1 MRLIDFFIPEQIL
14 LRADLDELRRARLT
28 VVACYIGA
36 AGLLWGVYFHVSS
49 FGMTILPYVVA
60 PAAAMALAAP
70 VVLRLTSSLTL
81 AANLLIGGSVI
92 ALCLV
97 DLLSGGTSFGAISV
111 SAMLPLFAVM
121 LSGTGWGLIWGAVV
135 LLHYGI
141 LIYMHSAG
149 IAAPYSIAPEL
160 AHRAVVVNA
169 PISMI
174 IGLVAGITYD
184 SLRRRAFREADRN
197 WHRSEELKQR
207 ATQSE
212 ARYRALAE
220 LASDYTTFVIMKDG
234 VPRLVWATD
243 SVEGVTGYSWDEL
256 EQKDLR
262 DLVHP
267 RDRKSYEQQL
277 ASALEGME
285 TESEYR
291 IIHKDGSVRWLRTL
305 GRLGQ
310 ESEVGIG
317 IYGASRDITA
327 ERKQASLLL
336 QSQKM
341 EVMGQLTGGVAHDF
355 NNLLTVIIGN
365 LELLRE
371 RVPEDRK
378 VDALLN
384 DAMRAAVDGGELV
397 SNLLMFAR
405 QRAAAPA
412 VLDLNEQIG
421 GMRLLLERA
430 LGQSNTLELVLLP
443 EPVSV
448 LADRSQ
454 LQSAILNLCLNARDA
469 MNAGGCVSI
478 SLDRTW
484 FDDKHYALVRVEDD
498 GSGMDA
504 GDAAKARQPFFTT
517 KPPGSGSGLG
527 LSMVDGF
534 VESVGG
540 MLNIES
546 ELGIGT
552 VVSMFLPIAAR
563 GSEFRPKAQPE
574 AQDLPGGNE
583 LVLLVDDEVLIRRV
597 ARTLLESLG
606 YRVLEAENAPAA
618 QKVLNDHPE
627 VALLFSDW
635 IMPGNLD
642 GYDLATW
649 AVAKRPDLAVLLTT
663 GYSERARG
671 RTADQFP
678 LLFKPYTRGDLAIQI
693 RQVLDSNQAPQSA
706 AHTGQKKTP

>member
-1 MRLIDFFIPEQIL
+1 MRLIDFFIPEQIT

-36 AGLLWGVYFHVSS
+36 AGLLWGVYFHVES
-49 FGMTILPYVVA
+49 FGMTALPYIVA
-60 PAAAMALAAP
+60 PAALLAVAAP
-70 VVLRLTSSLTL
+70 FALRQSGSMTL
-81 AANLLIGGSVI
+81 AANMLIGGSVI
-92 ALCLV
+92 ALCIV

-121 LSGTGWGLIWGAVV
+121 LSGTRWGLIWGAIV
-135 LLHYGI
+135 LVHYGV
-141 LIYMHSAG
+141 LIYMNAAG
-149 IAAPYSIAPEL
+149 IVAPYVIAPEL
-160 AHRAVVVNA
+160 GFRAVAVNA

-197 WHRSEELKQR
+197 WHRSEALKQR

-220 LASDYTTFVIMKDG
+220 LASDYTTFVVMQAG

-243 SVEGVTGYSWDEL
+243 SVEVVTGYSWDEL
-256 EQKDLR
+256 LRMDLR
-262 DLVHP
+262 NLIHP
-267 RDRKSYEQQL
+267 RDRESYSTQL
-277 ASALEGME
+277 AMALDGLDI
-285 TESEYR
+285 ESEYR
-291 IIHKDGSVRWLRTL
+291 IVRKDGTVRWLRTL

-310 ESEVGIG
+310 EAEVGVG

-327 ERKQASLLL
+327 EREQASLLL

-371 RVPEDRK
+371 RTPDDAK
-378 VDALLN
+378 IKALLD

-412 VLDLNEQIG
+412 VVNLNDQVDS
-421 GMRLLLERA
+421 MRPLLERA
-430 LGQSNTLELVLLP
+430 LGQSITLKVNTEVL
-443 EPVSV
+443 PVYV

-454 LQSAILNLCLNARDA
+454 LQSALLNLCLNARDA
-469 MNAGGCVSI
+469 LGAGGQVTI
-478 SLDRTW
+478 SV
-484 FDDKHYALVRVEDD
+484 AEVEMAGEPFARLAVQDN
-498 GSGMDA
+498 GAGMDA
-504 GDAAKARQPFFTT
+504 GDAAKAHQPFFTT

-534 VESVGG
+534 VEGTGG
-540 MLNIES
+540 KMEILS
-546 ELGIGT
+546 ELDVGT
-552 VVSMFLPIAAR
+552 TVSLHLPVVDDSAGAQ
-563 GSEFRPKAQPE
+563 PKALNELNEP
-574 AQDLPGGNE
+574 PGGNE

-606 YRVLEAENAPAA
+606 YRVLEAEHAPAA
-618 QKVLNDHPE
+618 QKMLRENSE
-627 VALLFSDW
+627 IGLLFSDW
-635 IMPGNLD
+635 IMPGNMD
-642 GYDLATW
+642 GYDLASW
-649 AVAKRPDLAVLLTT
+649 AVAHRPGLAVLLTT

-693 RQVLDSNQAPQSA
+693 RQVLDSNQAPPSA
-706 AHTGQKKTP
+706 AQTGHKKTP